1 MCVLF
6 GIVCL
11 FVFKT
16 QRDIRAPKIYSHF
29 AFRQKYSL
37 YEHPPR
43 FLCIFIIRPER
54 VSVFGRDMAGV
65 CVDVCAGGGG
75 AEREVCW
82 VYRVFSSARLFQSG
96 GVVHLYITVIGAL
109 PLTPASGIYP
119 PHPTPYPPVK
129 QSTLSLSSEK
139 WSILNTPLFTT

>member
-1 MCVLF
+1 MCCLALCACLCLKLKETYVL
-6 GIVCL
+6 
-11 FVFKT
+11 
-16 QRDIRAPKIYSHF
+16 PKIYSHF

-37 YEHPPR
+37 YEHPPH

-65 CVDVCAGGGG
+65 CVDVRAGGGG

-82 VYRVFSSARLFQSG
+82 GYRVFSGGSSFSIG
-96 GVVHLYITVIGAL
+96 GVAHLYITAIRVL

-119 PHPTPYPPVK
+119 PASYPP
-129 QSTLSLSSEK
+129 TH
-139 WSILNTPLFTT
+139 P